1 MDGQAQATRAA
12 TQAES
17 RVVVRRDLQAVLNL
31 LLVTALAAVGAAWL
45 LVKVL

>member
-17 RVVVRRDLQAVLNL
+17 RVVVRRDFQTVLNL
-31 LLVTALAAVGAAWL
+31 LLLTALLAVGVALVLTRL
-45 LVKVL
+45 L